1 MNKKTVLKVS
11 EINHQIASTLEA
23 NFTDLWVKGE
33 ISNFIAHSSGHWY
46 FSLKEA
52 DSQIRGVMFR
62 GYNQRLSFLP
72 ENGKEVL
79 AHGRIT
85 TYPPRG
91 VYQINCITMEAA
103 GTGELQKNFEALK
116 KKLQTEGLFEKE
128 RKKPL
133 PLLPKHIGVITS
145 PTGAAFQDI
154 LNILSRRFQGI
165 KITLIP
171 ALVQGENAPQSLIS
185 ALKQAEKIK
194 TLNVLIIGRGGGSQE
209 DLWAFNNEELARA
222 IAASAL
228 PIISAV
234 GHEIDFTICDFV
246 ADLRAPTPSAAAELV
261 IKNREDLMERLQKL
275 QTQLSQSF
283 SFHLA
288 FFKEKTLSLQKQL
301 PLPERIIQRFSQRLD
316 DLSGQLKTL
325 WFYHPSNKAQRLDDL
340 SGQLK
345 TAGRQILK
353 TIETRLDSYE
363 RILIS
368 LNPKQVMQRG
378 FSIVANSKGETL
390 KTAKSLKLKDTISIE
405 FFQGS
410 VSASIK
416 KIH

>member
-1 MNKKTVLKVS
+1 MKGLPKVKSFKKPNRIVMNKSNKEILRVS

-23 NFTDLWVKGE
+23 SFTNLWVKGE
-33 ISNFIAHSSGHWY
+33 ISNFVAHSSGHWY

-62 GYNQRLSFLP
+62 GYNQQLSFVP
-72 ENGKEVL
+72 ENGQEILVQ
-79 AHGRIT
+79 GRIT

-91 VYQINCITMEAA
+91 VYQINCATMEVA
-103 GTGELQKNFEALK
+103 GAGELQKNFEALK
-116 KKLQTEGLFEKE
+116 QKLQMEGLFERE

-145 PTGAAFQDI
+145 STGAAFQDI
-154 LNILSRRFQGI
+154 LNILSRRFQGL

-171 ALVQGENAPQSLIS
+171 ALVQGEHAPKSLIS
-185 ALKQAEKIK
+185 ALKQAEQIK

-209 DLWAFNNEELARA
+209 DLWAFNNEELARMV
-222 IAASAL
+222 AACPL
-228 PIISAV
+228 PTISAV

-261 IKNREDLMERLQKL
+261 IKNRTDLIERLQKL

-283 SFHLA
+283 SFHLT
-288 FFKEKTLSLQKQL
+288 FFKEKIHSLQKQL
-301 PLPERIIQRFSQRLD
+301 PSPERLIQHFSQRLD
-316 DLSGQLKTL
+316 DLSE
-325 WFYHPSNKAQRLDDL
+325 
-340 SGQLK
+340 QLK
-345 TAGRQILK
+345 TAGRQALTNAKTQVDSHQKIL
-353 TIETRLDSYE
+353 L
-363 RILIS
+363 S
-368 LNPKQVMQRG
+368 LNPKQLMQRG
-378 FSIVANSKGETL
+378 FSIVTDSKGETL
-390 KTAKSLKLKDTISIE
+390 KTTKSLKRKDTILIE

-410 VSASIK
+410 ASASIK

>member
-1 MNKKTVLKVS
+1 MNIAMNKNNKKVLKVS

-23 NFTDLWVKGE
+23 NFTDLWIKGE
-33 ISNFIAHSSGHWY
+33 ISNFVAHSSGHWY

-62 GYNQRLSFLP
+62 GYNQRLSFFP

-79 AHGRIT
+79 VQGKIT

-91 VYQINCITMEAA
+91 VYQINCITMEIA

-116 KKLQTEGLFEKE
+116 KKLQMEGLFQKE

-154 LNILSRRFQGI
+154 WNILCRRFEGI

-185 ALKQAEKIK
+185 ALNQAEKIK

-209 DLWAFNNEELARA
+209 DLWAFNNEELARKV
-222 IAASAL
+222 AACPL
-228 PIISAV
+228 PTISAV

-246 ADLRAPTPSAAAELV
+246 ADLRAPTPSVAAELV
-261 IKNREDLMERLQKL
+261 IKNREDLVERLQKL
-275 QTQLSQSF
+275 QTQLTQSF
-283 SFHLA
+283 SFHLT
-288 FFKEKTLSLQKQL
+288 FFKEKVLSLQKQL
-301 PLPERIIQRFSQRLD
+301 LSPERLIQHF
-316 DLSGQLKTL
+316 
-325 WFYHPSNKAQRLDDL
+325 FQRLDDL

-345 TAGRQILK
+345 TAGRQALK
-353 TIETRLDSYE
+353 NIETQVDSYE
-363 RILIS
+363 KILLS

-378 FSIVANSKGETL
+378 FSIVTSSKGKTL
-390 KTAKSLKLKDTISIE
+390 KTTKNLKLKDTISIE

-410 VSASIK
+410 ASASIK

>member
-1 MNKKTVLKVS
+1 MNKNGNKTVLRVS

-23 NFTDLWVKGE
+23 RFTNLWIKGE
-33 ISNFIAHSSGHWY
+33 ISNFVAHSSGHWY

-62 GYNQRLSFLP
+62 GYNQQLSFFP
-72 ENGKEVL
+72 ENGQKVL
-79 AHGRIT
+79 VQGRIT

-91 VYQINCITMEAA
+91 VYQINCATMEVA
-103 GTGELQKNFEALK
+103 GTGELQKSFEELK
-116 KKLQTEGLFEKE
+116 KKLKAEGLFERE

-154 LNILSRRFQGI
+154 LNILSRRFQGV

-171 ALVQGENAPQSLIS
+171 ALVQGENAPKSLIS
-185 ALKQAEKIK
+185 ALKQAEKMK

-222 IAASAL
+222 VATCSL
-228 PIISAV
+228 PTISAV

-261 IKNREDLMERLQKL
+261 IKNRTDLMERLQKL
-275 QTQLSQSF
+275 QTRLSQSF
-283 SFHLA
+283 CFHLT
-288 FFKEKTLSLQKQL
+288 FFKEKILSLQKQL
-301 PLPERIIQRFSQRLD
+301 LSPERLIQHFS
-316 DLSGQLKTL
+316 
-325 WFYHPSNKAQRLDDL
+325 QRLDDL

-345 TAGRQILK
+345 TAGRQALK
-353 TIETRLDSYE
+353 SVETRVDSYE
-363 RILIS
+363 KVLTS

-378 FSIVANSKGETL
+378 FSIVTNNKGKAL
-390 KTAKSLKLKDTISIE
+390 KTTKNLKLKDSVSIE

-410 VSASIK
+410 ASASIK